1 MRAQGSARRAAEGS
15 RRRRESPWP
24 TPEEWQ
30 DPAIADEE
38 EGEVG
43 PDGIRRRDFLDG
55 AAISAAGLAIAATSS
70 EITGAEAALRA
81 KAGKKKKPKGVRPP
95 KPLPKKY
102 YPPKFQ
108 SKRSGIPDKVVKRT
122 MRIDGR
128 PITDPDDI
136 HSIEGGPGIR
146 RRPRS
151 VKSTGETF
159 DCVIV
164 GAGASGLASA
174 KFYLDRFGPQS
185 RILVID
191 ALPDF
196 GGHSKRNE
204 IHIPDAVDGT
214 TRVFLR
220 NGGTVNLDSIGTWN
234 EATGNLMD
242 IPGEYGQPALDLLEW
257 LDVDVEDSS
266 KWGNGGATGVPGS
279 FGLRQMLLFPAEDW
293 EGTDYCIPARNQGGF
308 SEPNTEAGWAA
319 FLARTPYS
327 NASRQSIINC
337 QVRNEDWL
345 ANGPAGV
352 SDPSNVEARIDY
364 LTRIT
369 YKRYLTHHV
378 GVTEEAF
385 YGEYWRGS
393 GGLLG
398 TGGQAVSAADCWMLG
413 RPGFPA
419 ALNLPA
425 DTEDLVFSGI
435 GRTPQMD
442 AKSSAST
449 IPTRAWPDG
458 NTSLLRLLVSRL
470 IPQAFPD
477 VDGERPNQ
485 LTIVKAK
492 CDYSQL
498 DRPGRRVRI
507 RLNSHVYRVVP
518 ANKRREHAIVEY
530 LQRNGRAR
538 KVQAKH
544 VIMACWNRVT
554 AHVVEGLPEEQRKN
568 LCYARKV
575 PIIYGRAGLRNWKAW
590 ADAKISRV
598 DIRGKTPLFSNVVL
612 NAGGGFGPP
621 GDPVYGPHPADDP
634 ERPATISFTAY
645 PNDPYAF
652 PQTYAYETG
661 RRILLEKSFKDLED
675 EVVSILDRSLNAH
688 GGDFDPQRDVHSWCI
703 NRWTYGYAH
712 ELSAPFDPSLRGPWE
727 EQPHRKGC
735 KPFRN
740 VAIGNADSQ
749 AMAYTHAAIQEG
761 YRAVQ
766 DLPPS

>member
-1 MRAQGSARRAAEGS
+1 LRAQGSARRAAEGS

-688 GGDFDPQRDVHSWCI
+688 GGDFDPQRDVHSWYI

-712 ELSAPFDPSLRGPWE
+712 ELSALFDPSLRGPWE